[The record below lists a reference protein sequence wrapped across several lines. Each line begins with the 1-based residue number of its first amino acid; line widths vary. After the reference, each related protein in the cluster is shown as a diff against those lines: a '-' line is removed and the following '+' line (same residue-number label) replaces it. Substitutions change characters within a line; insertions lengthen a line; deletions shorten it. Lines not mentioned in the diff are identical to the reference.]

1 MKSMQNLRGKTYRA
15 LFEVKEILD
24 TPVFGL
30 CVEEVD
36 AFFNRVHFLE
46 LRPFARGDLMF

>member
-1 MKSMQNLRGKTYRA
+1 MKYMQNLRGKTYRV
-15 LFEVKEILD
+15 LFEVKEILEAPD
-24 TPVFGL
+24 FDL

-36 AFFNRVHFLE
+36 VFFNRVHFLE